1 MYLDNHPR
9 VHIWAH
15 MFASSSTRVKFSLSS
30 FQWRALS
37 TLIFT
42 LLSLSLLDNVMVS
55 NKFGCHFH
63 IFAAVTQAPIRL

>member
-15 MFASSSTRVKFSLSS
+15 MFSSGSTRVKSHSLPSHS
-30 FQWRALS
+30 VLCLRYIYS
-37 TLIFT
+37 
-42 LLSLSLLDNVMVS
+42 SLSLLDNVMVS